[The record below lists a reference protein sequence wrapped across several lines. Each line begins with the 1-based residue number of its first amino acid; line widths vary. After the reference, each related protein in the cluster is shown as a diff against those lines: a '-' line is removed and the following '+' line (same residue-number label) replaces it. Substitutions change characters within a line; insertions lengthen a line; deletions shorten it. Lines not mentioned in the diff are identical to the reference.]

1 MSSLAARGRSLR
13 RWKLRSSGFSIFLLM
28 DEDFRACK
36 RIFYEVFKK
45 NNTGWSLKTVNCNLF
60 LTNPKNSKSAKT
72 RWFSESL
79 YREVLVFW
87 CFKTVRCVE
96 ICLSELFQYRAFAT
110 QYRAWPLI
118 YNLIRFFLFPTIH
131 CITFWYTCIRVEKKA
146 KKGKGFPWLLWRI
159 VILSCCDI

>member
-1 MSSLAARGRSLR
+1 MTGRHTYSDVVRSWGKKRQILTRLA
-13 RWKLRSSGFSIFLLM
+13 
-28 DEDFRACK
+28 
-36 RIFYEVFKK
+36 K
-45 NNTGWSLKTVNCNLF
+45 NISVIPGEREERYYTGWSLKTVNCNLF
-60 LTNPKNSKSAKT
+60 LTKPKNSKSAKT

-131 CITFWYTCIRVEKKA
+131 CITFWYTCIRVEKTA
-146 KKGKGFPWLLWRI
+146 KKGKGFQWLLWRI

>member
-1 MSSLAARGRSLR
+1 MTGRHTYSDVVRSWGKKRQILTRLA
-13 RWKLRSSGFSIFLLM
+13 
-28 DEDFRACK
+28 
-36 RIFYEVFKK
+36 K
-45 NNTGWSLKTVNCNLF
+45 NISVIPGEREERYYTGWSLKTVNCNLF

-110 QYRAWPLI
+110 PYRAWPLL

>member
-1 MSSLAARGRSLR
+1 MTGRHTYSDVVRSWGKKRQILTRLA
-13 RWKLRSSGFSIFLLM
+13 
-28 DEDFRACK
+28 
-36 RIFYEVFKK
+36 K
-45 NNTGWSLKTVNCNLF
+45 NISVIPGEREERYYTGWSLKTVNCNLF
-60 LTNPKNSKSAKT
+60 LTKPKNSKSAKT

-87 CFKTVRCVE
+87 CLKTVRCVE

-146 KKGKGFPWLLWRI
+146 KKGKGFQWLLWRI